1 MFPLRNGYQEGRQV
15 IEGFS
20 YDKLKFDDGRGKYPE
35 EVKVLAPLGTRA
47 KVKRI
52 AQQEGIT
59 ASELIRRAVF
69 SYLDDNRS
77 RGGLSPCGARA

>member
-1 MFPLRNGYQEGRQV
+1 VNYYREGRQV

-20 YDKLKFDDGRGKYPE
+20 YDNIKFDDGRGKYPE
-35 EVKVLAPLGTRA
+35 EVKLLAPLGTRA

-52 AQQEGIT
+52 AEQEGIS

-69 SYLDDNRS
+69 SYVNGDRS
-77 RGGLSPCGARA
+77 SHRGLSPFGVRA